1 MMTKS
6 SFVRAFG
13 SLLLA
18 AALPSGVA
26 LAHGDT
32 DKAGTDKAGHAKAAK
47 TEQAAPAASVQGTV
61 EAITNKKNLTVKDTA
76 GNTMKVELSK
86 HTQFDNSGKTGS
98 VSDLRAGMS
107 VSIDGAKQKDG
118 TLRAASVRYDK
129 NAPVEH
135 QAG

>member
-6 SFVRAFG
+6 SCVRAFG

-26 LAHGDT
+26 LAHGDS
-32 DKAGTDKAGHAKAAK
+32 DKAGTDKAGHAKATK

-61 EAITNKKNLTVKDTA
+61 EAITNKNLTVKDTA
-76 GNTMKVELSK
+76 GKTMKVELSK
-86 HTQFDNSGKTGS
+86 HTQYDNSGKTGS
-98 VSDLRAGMS
+98 MSDLRAGMS

-118 TLRAASVRYDK
+118 TLRATSVRYDK

-135 QAG
+135 QTG